1 MSTAQH
7 EEASKYYHAA
17 LLLWYQRFCWR
28 DANFKSYLCCIP
40 LEVHPMRLV
49 QAEQFR
55 VITSIYFAKHW
66 YFELCS
72 FTSPCSRRSKIRLER
87 SVDYSTKGRQSAFSL
102 PGKIAVGNRLYLY
115 GLSLVYSRQI
125 KYIASTPYII
135 VRLMRISKCDDY
147 SSVFLKLAIFCSMS
161 LVFCFTNLL

>member
-1 MSTAQH
+1 MSTALR

-40 LEVHPMRLV
+40 LEVLPMRLV

-87 SVDYSTKGRQSAFSL
+87 SVDYSTKDASL
-102 PGKIAVGNRLYLY
+102 HLVYLEQVVSDRLYLY

-147 SSVFLKLAIFCSMS
+147 SSVFLKLAIFCSLS